1 MTHRL
6 VVPSALVELLL
17 AEQTT
22 ATRLSTRLGL
32 CETIALLVLCNMRIK
47 DGASESVLD
56 NLFYNIQSKFANTG
70 AAELLNDPVTMDP
83 MGLRIILKGHGH

>member
-1 MTHRL
+1 
-6 VVPSALVELLL
+6 
-17 AEQTT
+17 
-22 ATRLSTRLGL
+22 
-32 CETIALLVLCNMRIK
+32 MRIK